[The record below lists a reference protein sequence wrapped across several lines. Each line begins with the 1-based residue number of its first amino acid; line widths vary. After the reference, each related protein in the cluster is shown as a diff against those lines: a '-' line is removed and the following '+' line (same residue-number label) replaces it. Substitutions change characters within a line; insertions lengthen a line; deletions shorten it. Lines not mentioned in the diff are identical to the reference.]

1 MSEYFVQYRPYS
13 DWINGVYKVVGE
25 TDKYYKVQLVGK
37 EVVEAK
43 TLLVRKNTKYLR
55 GTDIRFYDLPAEE
68 INRKLARQKA
78 ILLAEETDFRKL
90 SDNQLSRIKE
100 ILEEK

>member
-1 MSEYFVQYRPYS
+1 MPEYFVQYRPYS

-25 TDKYYKVQLVGK
+25 TDKYYKVQHTGK

-43 TLLVRKNTKYLR
+43 TLLVRKSTKYLR
-55 GTDIRFYDLPAEE
+55 GTDIRFYALPAEE
-68 INRKLARQKA
+68 IRRKLARQKA
-78 ILLAEETDFRKL
+78 ILLAEKTDFKKL
-90 SDNQLSRIKE
+90 SDSQLLRIRE